1 MNTAIG
7 YLRLL
12 PLALGLLYG
21 QAATAQAQ
29 NGFQPGA
36 IWPDANGVHINAHG
50 GGIVQH
56 QGIYYWFG
64 EHKLEGT
71 AGNRA
76 QVGVHVYSS
85 RNLSDWRDEGIAL
98 AVSADPMSEIVKG
111 SIIERPKVI
120 YNAHTGKFVMWFHLE
135 LNGVGYKA
143 ARSGV
148 AVADKVT
155 GPYVYQGS
163 FRPNAG
169 VWPLR
174 HPEQLKDPAGSV
186 LARDYET
193 GQMARDMNL
202 FVDDDGVAYHLY
214 ASEENHTLHVSRLSA
229 DYLRPA
235 GEYARMNPNGDD
247 EAPAA
252 FKHDGKYYLITSG
265 LSGWAPNPARSYM
278 ASHPLGPWTALGNPV
293 RGTAEQAAITFG
305 GQSTHVLT
313 LNRKGCQRHILM
325 LDIWRPKNAIDGR
338 YAWLPVEWEDGK
350 PVVRWR
356 ERWTMGDLDALPC
369 ASPGPAEGRVA
380 K

>member
-135 LNGVGYKA
+135 RK
-143 ARSGV
+143 RIIPC
-148 AVADKVT
+148 T
-155 GPYVYQGS
+155 
-163 FRPNAG
+163 
-169 VWPLR
+169 
-174 HPEQLKDPAGSV
+174 
-186 LARDYET
+186 
-193 GQMARDMNL
+193 
-202 FVDDDGVAYHLY
+202 
-214 ASEENHTLHVSRLSA
+214 SRGCPPITCV
-229 DYLRPA
+229 RPA
-235 GEYARMNPNGDD
+235 NMRA
-247 EAPAA
+247 
-252 FKHDGKYYLITSG
+252 
-265 LSGWAPNPARSYM
+265 
-278 ASHPLGPWTALGNPV
+278 
-293 RGTAEQAAITFG
+293 
-305 GQSTHVLT
+305 
-313 LNRKGCQRHILM
+313 
-325 LDIWRPKNAIDGR
+325 
-338 YAWLPVEWEDGK
+338 
-350 PVVRWR
+350 
-356 ERWTMGDLDALPC
+356 
-369 ASPGPAEGRVA
+369 
-380 K
+380 